1 MTVQSEATSLK
12 HSHSYLQ
19 ARSYLV
25 VLAALVLCFVLAYS
39 LNVFAPGAT
48 PETLWP
54 ATSADIPATRVGSWE
69 EADTKAGQTAWKY
82 FENNYQEKTGLVNS
96 ADNYP
101 AATMWDTG
109 SYLMALISARRL
121 NLIGDSEFDSRL
133 SLGLQS
139 LAKCPLFD
147 GKLPN
152 KSYNT
157 MTLDMVDYNNHPT
170 SRGIGWSAIDIGRL
184 LVSFNIITWEY
195 PDHTAEVRTVLDHWK
210 LGDLARKGQLMG
222 GVVGPSNNTLY
233 VQEGRLGYEEYSA
246 KSFSLI
252 ALDVST
258 ALHYQTFLHYVDIY
272 GVNIPTDSRSPEKY
286 HAPNYVVS
294 EPYILDGLEYGW
306 DNFSREF
313 AYRIYRAQEE
323 RYQHTKILTAVSEDN
338 IDQAPYFVYNTVF
351 TNGKAWNAITD
362 TGVDASRFKSLSTKA
377 VFGWYALYKS
387 DYTTTLRHA
396 IRDANDPGRG
406 WFAGIYE
413 STEKPNRAIT
423 ANTNAIILESLCYQR
438 FGPLMRI
445 H

>member
-1 MTVQSEATSLK
+1 MTVQGEATSLK
-12 HSHSYLQ
+12 GSNGYLQ
-19 ARSYLV
+19 ARSYLM

-39 LNVFAPGAT
+39 LNVFAPGAS
-48 PETLWP
+48 PETLTP
-54 ATSADIPATRVGSWE
+54 EASADIPATRVGSWQGE
-69 EADTKAGQTAWKY
+69 DTRAAQTAWKF

-96 ADNYP
+96 ADKYP

-109 SYLMALISARRL
+109 SYFMALISARRL
-121 NLIGDSEFDSRL
+121 GLIGDDEFDSRL

-195 PDHTAEVRTVLDHWK
+195 PAHTVEVRTVLDHWK
-210 LGDLARKGQLMG
+210 LNDLARKGQLMG

-252 ALDVST
+252 ALDVTT
-258 ALHYQTFLHYVDIY
+258 ALHYQTFLHYVNIY
-272 GVNIPTDSRSPEKY
+272 GVGIPTDSRSPEKF

-313 AYRIYRAQEE
+313 AYRVYRAQEE

-362 TGVDASRFKSLSTKA
+362 TGVDASPFKSLSTKA

-387 DYTTTLRHA
+387 DYTSMLRKA
-396 IRDANDPGRG
+396 IGEANDPDRG